1 MKKNP
6 PMNQDTVCAV
16 EDKYWGNPV
25 YEALRTVLYE
35 LLPVSSTL
43 KIHPADYF
51 YQCFFLVDEL
61 RSLRRQQRSRAFIS
75 RQWTEISHS
84 LTTDRS
90 ISASETDTDRI
101 VAAIIMG
108 AAQLIVRSRD
118 KSLFDSASLLIGEL
132 ETQGWNNSAMGKAFS
147 KAFRPQE
154 QPAASWLSKYV
165 KGNVSVA
172 DDIAGMIDKSVQG
185 KVINQNT
192 FNISGG
198 TVNNVGSTIGKQ
210 QNNRKY
216 GE

>member
-6 PMNQDTVCAV
+6 PMNQDTIRAV

-108 AAQLIVRSRD
+108 TAQLIVRSRD

-132 ETQGWNNSAMGKAFS
+132 ETHGWNNSAMG

>member
-1 MKKNP
+1 MGSCR
-6 PMNQDTVCAV
+6 MA
-16 EDKYWGNPV
+16 
-25 YEALRTVLYE
+25 R
-35 LLPVSSTL
+35 
-43 KIHPADYF
+43 H
-51 YQCFFLVDEL
+51 
-61 RSLRRQQRSRAFIS
+61 SRAFIS

-108 AAQLIVRSRD
+108 TAQLIVRSRD

-132 ETQGWNNSAMGKAFS
+132 ETHGWNNSAMGKAFS